1 MMVGH
6 AALAF
11 ALGAWLADWAGVDA
25 GKALLIGA
33 VAGGFAIVP
42 DADMG
47 YAFVGVL
54 TAGTL
59 DPSVLL
65 DSFWDAGLTVH
76 RGMTH
81 SLVIGL
87 FSAVAFGLFAGDRF
101 RRGAGVALLGG
112 AVIATGSLVG
122 YLEAGVMA
130 SFAVA
135 GGAVTLIARRAG
147 VQPLTV
153 FGAALVGLLTH
164 PFGDLFTGTAPT
176 LLYPFDIRLLPT
188 RVTLAGDPTI
198 HLVGAFAVELAAIWF
213 AVLVYAR
220 LQQLPIGD
228 RIHPTAAVGA
238 VYAGLVLFIPP
249 PTLDVSYHFVYS
261 VLAVSS
267 VGLLTDLPR
276 PDLRSARSRQ
286 AVFLTGL
293 TAATVA
299 LLSYGIAYVVVGT
312 TLI

>member
-33 VAGGFAIVP
+33 AAGGFAIVP

-47 YAFVGVL
+47 YAFVGLL

-65 DSFWDAGLTVH
+65 NSFWDAGLTVH

-87 FSAVAFGLFAGDRF
+87 FSAIAFGLFAGNNL
-101 RRGAGVALLGG
+101 RRAAGVALLGG
-112 AVIATGSLVG
+112 AVIVTGVLLG
-122 YLEAGVMA
+122 FLEGGVMA
-130 SFAVA
+130 SFVVA

-147 VQPLTV
+147 LEPQTV
-153 FGAALVGLLTH
+153 FGAALIGLLSH

-188 RVTLAGDPTI
+188 RVTLSADPTI
-198 HLVGAFAVELAAIWF
+198 HLIGAFALELAAIWL
-213 AVLVYAR
+213 AILVYAR
-220 LQQLPIGD
+220 LRNLLVGE
-228 RIHPTAAVGA
+228 RIHPTAAAGA
-238 VYAGLVLFIPP
+238 VYAGVVLFIPP

-267 VGLLTDLPR
+267 IGLLTDLPR
-276 PDLRSARSRQ
+276 PDLRSVRSRQ

-299 LLSYGIAYVVVGT
+299 LLSYGVAYVVVGT

>member
-11 ALGAWLADWAGVDA
+11 ALGAWLADWAGADA
-25 GKALLIGA
+25 GKALLIGVA
-33 VAGGFAIVP
+33 AGGFATVP

-54 TAGTL
+54 TAGTT

-65 DSFWDAGLTVH
+65 NSFWDAGLTVH

-81 SLVIGL
+81 SLVVGL
-87 FSAVAFGLFAGDRF
+87 FSAVAFGLFAGKSLSRA
-101 RRGAGVALLGG
+101 AGVALLGG
-112 AVIATGSLVG
+112 AVIVTGVLVG
-122 YLEAGVMA
+122 FLEGGVMA
-130 SFAVA
+130 SFVVA

-147 VQPLTV
+147 LDQQTV
-153 FGAALVGLLTH
+153 FGAALIGLLTH

-176 LLYPFDIRLLPT
+176 LLYPFDVRFLPT
-188 RVTLAGDPTI
+188 RVTLSADPTI
-198 HLVGAFAVELAAIWF
+198 HLIGAFALELATIWF
-213 AVLVYAR
+213 AIIVYTR
-220 LQQLPIGD
+220 LRGQPLGD
-228 RIHPTAAVGA
+228 RIHPTAAAGA
-238 VYAGLVLFIPP
+238 VYAGVVLFIPP

-267 VGLLTDLPR
+267 IGLLANLPR
-276 PDLRSARSRQ
+276 PDFSSARSRQ
-286 AVFLTGL
+286 TVFLTGL

-299 LLSYGIAYVVVGT
+299 LLSYGFAYVVVGT